1 MVASMVHSCR
11 LAVALGALGA
21 LGVAAAPRVA
31 RADDIDTKLDV
42 YENEARQLANNLPRP
57 NQTSGAAGKRRLV
70 DAEVAYS
77 LGDYAGASL
86 ALFELAT
93 KPGPDRETATFYL
106 AESLYQKGDR
116 GAARAYYEQVV
127 TAGNVSSKYYQPSLE
142 RLIEIAIAQKDTAG
156 AAPAVAALDRVS
168 PGLRQ
173 PSVPYVRGKLAYSQ
187 DKYDEAIAFFQ
198 EVPKGSEAELPATYY
213 MATAYVA
220 KKDIQRATE
229 IFADLTG
236 RKPKT
241 NNDRRIVELSQL
253 ALGRLFYERD
263 QQSKAIDSY
272 LLVDRRSD
280 LFPDALYEV
289 AWVYVKA
296 KQYDKALRALELLSL
311 SDPQSTKTPTV
322 RILEGNLRIQGADG
336 PRRADPGQAR
346 QPLA

>member
-93 KPGPDRETATFYL
+93 KPGPDRETATYYL

-116 GAARAYYEQVV
+116 GAARAYFEQVV

-173 PSVPYVRGKLAYSQ
+173 PSV
-187 DKYDEAIAFFQ
+187 
-198 EVPKGSEAELPATYY
+198 
-213 MATAYVA
+213 AYVA

-311 SDPQSTKTPTV
+311 S
-322 RILEGNLRIQGADG
+322 
-336 PRRADPGQAR
+336 
-346 QPLA
+346 